1 MDSLIIFYNHDLYK
15 MKRGNFTDGLVVMDS
30 LLVQA
35 THVQFFN
42 KDNLPD
48 VEKDF

>member
-1 MDSLIIFYNHDLYK
+1 MDSLIIFYHHDLYK
-15 MKRGNFTDGLVVMDS
+15 MKRENFIDSLVVMAS
-30 LLVQA
+30 LFVQA

-48 VEKDF
+48 VEKGF

>member
-1 MDSLIIFYNHDLYK
+1 MDNLLFSTTMILYIIKREIFIDSLI
-15 MKRGNFTDGLVVMDS
+15 VMAS

-42 KDNLPD
+42 KDNLSD
-48 VEKDF
+48 VEKGF